1 MTDIIPATRQARRA
15 VVQAGG
21 TPTHWIM
28 THEVE
33 NTLLTLM
40 KPYMTHDPRSVPQRF
55 LDGLPYYIQDD
66 LPEPGFICGEGK
78 LPDPH
83 REQELREAIDMIMR
97 KARDEMEP
105 YRIEL
110 AEIEAR
116 KPGIAMRPLSTMRFP
131 PLACLVEGTPPS
143 GDSSGE
149 GSDFAAPE

>member
-33 NTLLTLM
+33 STLLTLM
-40 KPYMTHDPRSVPQRF
+40 KPYMTHDSRNVPQRF

-116 KPGIAMRPLSTMRFP
+116 KPPRPIVIPASVLQGDTQIGWPR
-131 PLACLVEGTPPS
+131 LVPETDP
-143 GDSSGE
+143 D
-149 GSDFAAPE
+149 APQ